1 MVDQREFQTVVL
13 AALLH
18 DVGKLLQRGSFGA
31 LDVKGPHPQVSTD
44 FVSAF
49 RPVFESVADVDVLA
63 TLVRRHHENEA
74 HFPRDL
80 LVQGIKDPDVRTLAS
95 LVSLSDNLSSSERG
109 QRSEQWQDFKFV
121 PLAPVLPRLRKA
133 GTEGRVDNGARL
145 HARAAPCPGDGD
157 MPGIFPEDFQQY
169 AEGEMN
175 LLLQAFGARFR
186 TLADGLDR
194 SSFDTVISQ
203 LLGIFRAYGSCIPSN
218 TQEEY
223 PDVSLAD
230 HLIGTAAIAACI
242 YRFHAESGSL
252 TEEAVRATDAKRFL
266 LVAGDLSGIQRY
278 IFDIATQGAGGVAR
292 RLRARSFY
300 VQLLAEVAALSIL
313 ERLNLPVTNEIMA
326 AGGRFYLLV
335 PNLPSAGD
343 GIKEAASEFDRWL
356 LDNLGA
362 AIALNVATHAFG
374 DEGFRPTSEG
384 RTGFGTVLRAVNTLL
399 AKAKLQPM
407 ARPLQRDGR
416 WDADSLLLPPLG
428 PGVNACPACGHVP
441 VETDEA
447 CPECTRDREMGAQLP
462 RTGWVALNAD
472 AAGDG
477 FRILGKSVKPLEEPP
492 RGGEATFAIRLNNAD
507 TTPAAGI
514 PAVWRYVANHV
525 PADDGNT
532 LTFEEMAARSH
543 GKKLLGFLKADV
555 DRLGELTVFGLR
567 REAPEQDLDT
577 VSRVVAI
584 SRAVETFFSGW
595 VQHLVLT
602 EFKSCYV
609 VFSGGDDLFVV
620 GPWDETLRLAERL
633 RDDFE
638 RYTRNPAMTLSAAV
652 LATDPR
658 YPIARAAPEAE
669 HLLRAA
675 KDAGRNRINVFG
687 RVLTWDDWKLL
698 RSEWDGLLESGEV
711 AQATSAL
718 LHSLRAYGH
727 MWERWAIDKDPLG
740 LRYQPMLAYAAAR
753 NIDAPKTP
761 KLAALVDRLIAIRP
775 LESAER
781 WRLDHLALLAHL
793 LILSKQGGR
802 Q

>member
-1 MVDQREFQTVVL
+1 MADEREFETVVL

-31 LDVKGPHPQVSTD
+31 LDVKGPHPQVSAD

-49 RPVFESVADVDVLA
+49 RPVFESVADADVLA

-74 HFPRDL
+74 HFARDL
-80 LVQGIKDPDVRTLAS
+80 LVQAIGDPHVRTLAS

-109 QRSEQWQDFKFV
+109 QRTEQWQDFKFV
-121 PLAPVLPRLRKA
+121 PLAPVLPRLHTVGA
-133 GTEGRVDNGARL
+133 EATADIGARL
-145 HARAAPCPGDGD
+145 HARPAPSPSDGD
-157 MPGIFPEDFQQY
+157 MPIIFPDDFREY

-175 LLLQAFGARFR
+175 SLLQAFGTRFR
-186 TLADGLDR
+186 ALAENLDKSR
-194 SSFDTVISQ
+194 FNTVISQ
-203 LLGIFRAYGSCIPSN
+203 LLSIFRAYGSCIPSN

-230 HLIGTAAIAACI
+230 HLTGTAAIAACI
-242 YRFHAESGSL
+242 YRFHAETGSL

-300 VQLLAEVAALSIL
+300 VQLIAEVAALSVL
-313 ERLNLPVTNEIMA
+313 DRLNLPVTNEIMA

-335 PNLPSAGD
+335 PNLPSASK
-343 GIKEAASEFDRWL
+343 GIEEAAEEFDRWL
-356 LDNLGA
+356 MDNLGA
-362 AIALNVATHAFG
+362 DISLNVATTAFG
-374 DEGFRPTSEG
+374 DDGFRPTSEG

-399 AKAKLQPM
+399 ARVKLQPM
-407 ARPLQRDGR
+407 GRLLRRDGR
-416 WDADSLLLPPLG
+416 WNPPALLRPPPG

-441 VETDEA
+441 VEAEEA
-447 CPECTRDREMGAQLP
+447 CPQCTRDRAMGAQLP
-462 RTGWVALNAD
+462 GARWVGLSSASR
-472 AAGDG
+472 DG
-477 FRILGKSVKPLEEPP
+477 FPIFGRSAHLLEKPP
-492 RGGEATFAIRLNNAD
+492 RSGEATFAVRLNDAD
-507 TTPAAGI
+507 TTSAPGV

-525 PADDGNT
+525 PAHDGDT
-532 LTFEEMAARSH
+532 LTFEDIAARSR
-543 GKKLLGFLKADV
+543 GKGLLGFLKADV
-555 DRLGELTVFGLR
+555 DRLGELAVFGLR
-567 REAPEQDLDT
+567 REAPGQDLDT
-577 VSRVVAI
+577 VSRVVAV
-584 SRAVETFFSGW
+584 SRALETFFSGW

-602 EFKSCYV
+602 KFKNCYV

-652 LATDPR
+652 LAADPHH
-658 YPIARAAPEAE
+658 PIARAAPEVE
-669 HLLRAA
+669 DLLQAA
-675 KDAGRNRINVFG
+675 KDGGRNRINVFG
-687 RVLTWDDWKLL
+687 RVLTWDDWKRVRGL
-698 RSEWDGLLESGEV
+698 WDELSESGEV

-718 LHSLRAYGH
+718 LYSLRAYGH
-727 MWERWAIDKDPLG
+727 MWERWAKEKDPLG

-753 NIDAPKTP
+753 NIDPRKTP
-761 KLAALVDRLIAIRP
+761 KLAALVERIIAIRP
-775 LESAER
+775 LESGDR
-781 WRLDHLALLAHL
+781 WLLDHLALLAHL
-793 LILSKQGGR
+793 LILSREGGR